1 MSTETITL
9 IVVFLAVLYVGL
21 SAFIPKLRIKL
32 PTSLDSWKAFLQGQ
46 FVVLLAF
53 LTLGGLFG
61 GLSAFSSRYVN
72 KPTKMD
78 QVKEYPID
86 ATTRKLYE
94 ENVEPYAR
102 IIIIARVEEPK
113 DGSANLMIFQSR
125 PGEASPALTSLP
137 LPSSV
142 TWARV
147 DLSNNYSTLG
157 LMVEP
162 LEKDKTAATKVSV
175 FTYLSTK

>member
-9 IVVFLAVLYVGL
+9 IVVVLAILYAVL
-21 SAFIPKLRIKL
+21 SAFIPTLRIKL
-32 PTSLDSWKAFLQGQ
+32 PTSLDTWKAFLRGQ
-46 FVVLLAF
+46 FIVLLAF

-72 KPTKMD
+72 KPNKMD

-102 IIIIARVEEPK
+102 IVIIARVEEPK

-125 PGEASPALTSLP
+125 PGEASPAPTSLP
-137 LPSSV
+137 LPSS

-147 DLSNNYSTLG
+147 DLPNNYSTLG

-162 LEKDKTAATKVSV
+162 PEKDKTAATKVSV